1 MDLFLDLLFV
11 FAFILVGGVFAATEL
26 ALVSLRDSQIDG
38 LEDKSKRGKEVAQVA
53 RDPNR
58 FLSAAQIGV
67 TFVGFLS
74 ASYGATELAPYLQPH
89 FLKLGLSPAVATTLS
104 VVVLTLIVSYLSLVF
119 GELVPKRLAM
129 QRTEG
134 IALAVAPILD
144 VFAKIMRPVIWLLS
158 KSTNAVF
165 RLLRANPNEFQNE
178 ITEEEVQS
186 IIESQKSF
194 EDSERQILSDV
205 IDIAGRSITEVMRSR
220 VDVEFLEG
228 NIRVVDAAKHV
239 SKLPYSRFPVIG
251 DGFDD
256 VLGFVH
262 VRDLLVDDENLL
274 VGDVARNILKFPGTN
289 HLLPSLTKMRDKG
302 AHIAIVLD
310 EYGGTDGI
318 LTLEDIIEE
327 MIGDIHDEYDVKTRP
342 ELVTSKD
349 GSFSIDGGMTLDD
362 FYDETGIKLLDGP
375 YETVAGFIL
384 ADLGQI
390 PAVGDVVTVDLLDSL
405 NFSGEDGGSEVAQLI
420 VSKVEGMR
428 ISRVKVRR
436 CEKISG

>member
-11 FAFILVGGVFAATEL
+11 FAFILVGGVFAAAEL

-38 LEDKSKRGKEVAQVA
+38 LEEKSRRGKKVAEVA

-74 ASYGATELAPYLQPH
+74 ASYGATELAPYLQPY
-89 FLKLGLSPAVATTLS
+89 FVRLGLSSPVATTLS
-104 VVVLTLIVSYLSLVF
+104 VVVLTLVISYLSLVF
-119 GELVPKRLAM
+119 AELVPKRLAM
-129 QRTEG
+129 QRTEA
-134 IALAVAPILD
+134 IALAAAPALD
-144 VFAKIMRPVIWLLS
+144 IFATIMRPVIWLLS

-165 RLLRANPNEFQNE
+165 RLLRADPHAFKKE

-194 EDSERQILSDV
+194 EDSERKILSDV
-205 IDIAGRSITEVMRSR
+205 IDVANRSITEVMRSR
-220 VDVEFLEG
+220 VDVEFLDG
-228 NIRVVDAAKHV
+228 NMKVVDAAKYV
-239 SKLPYSRFPVIG
+239 NKMPYSRFPVIG
-251 DGFDD
+251 DDFDD
-256 VLGFVH
+256 ILGFVH
-262 VRDLLVDDENLL
+262 VRDLLVEDENLL
-274 VGDVARNILKFPGTN
+274 VSEVVRNILKFPGTN
-289 HLLPSLTKMRDKG
+289 RVLPSLTKMRDKG
-302 AHIAIVLD
+302 THIAIVLD

-342 ELVTSKD
+342 ELITSKD
-349 GSFSIDGGMTLDD
+349 GSFSIDGGMALDD
-362 FYDETGIKLLDGP
+362 FADETGIKLAEGP
-375 YETVAGFIL
+375 YETVAGYIL
-384 ADLGQI
+384 AELGQI
-390 PAVGDVVTVDLLDSL
+390 PAVGDTVVVDLSNAADFEGAEEL
-405 NFSGEDGGSEVAQLI
+405 GEVAQLT

-436 CEKISG
+436 CEKTI